1 MRKIVFLFIILSF
14 LSMILAWVLYL
25 VYSNKLLAWIFVS
38 FEFVFVI
45 LSILLDNKYKK
56 KEAGENNDG

>member
-56 KEAGENNDG
+56 KEAGENNG